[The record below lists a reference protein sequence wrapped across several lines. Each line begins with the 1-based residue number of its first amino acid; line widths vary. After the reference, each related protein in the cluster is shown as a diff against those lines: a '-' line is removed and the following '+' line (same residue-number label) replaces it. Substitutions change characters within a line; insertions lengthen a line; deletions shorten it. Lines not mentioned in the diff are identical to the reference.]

1 MYIFTYQQSTVA
13 AMKVVKAG
21 CKNKLIKNTT
31 KSLKVKQHKLM
42 WMQFK
47 IL

>member
-1 MYIFTYQQSTVA
+1 MYILTYQQSTVA
-13 AMKVVKAG
+13 TMKVVKAG
-21 CKNKLIKNTT
+21 CKNKLIENTT
-31 KSLKVKQHKLM
+31 KSLRVKQHKTL